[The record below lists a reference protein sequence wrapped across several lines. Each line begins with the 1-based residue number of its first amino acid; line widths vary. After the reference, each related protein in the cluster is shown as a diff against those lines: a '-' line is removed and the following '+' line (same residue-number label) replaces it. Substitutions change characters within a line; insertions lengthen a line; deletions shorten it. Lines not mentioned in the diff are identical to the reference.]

1 MGGGSSVG
9 TSLLPLATATTI
21 VVGLIII
28 ALVVAW
34 PGPAVSKA
42 GILGVFQWVRA
53 GSSKLL
59 GEMDLIWVLKE
70 ETSVQLSETEIEK
83 GNGMQGGSFLCQ
95 TKTRAETLALTE
107 LEEAIPETKMEVD
120 GVSLVARQE
129 RL

>member
-21 VVGLIII
+21 VVGLIVI

-34 PGPAVSKA
+34 LGPAVSKA

-59 GEMDLIWVLKE
+59 GEMDLI
-70 ETSVQLSETEIEK
+70 
-83 GNGMQGGSFLCQ
+83 
-95 TKTRAETLALTE
+95 
-107 LEEAIPETKMEVD
+107 
-120 GVSLVARQE
+120 
-129 RL
+129 

>member
-9 TSLLPLATATTI
+9 ISLLPLATATTI
-21 VVGLIII
+21 VVGLIVI

-34 PGPAVSKA
+34 LGPAVSKA
-42 GILGVFQWVRA
+42 GTLGVFQWVRA
-53 GSSKLL
+53 GSSKVL
-59 GEMDLIWVLKE
+59 GEMDLIWVPKE

-83 GNGMQGGSFLCQ
+83 GNGMQGESFLCQ
-95 TKTRAETLALTE
+95 TKTRAETLALME
-107 LEEAIPETKMEVD
+107 LEEAIPETKMGVD

>member
-21 VVGLIII
+21 VVGLIVI

-34 PGPAVSKA
+34 LGPAVSKA

-70 ETSVQLSETEIEK
+70 ETSAQLSETEIEK

-95 TKTRAETLALTE
+95 TKTRAETLALME

>member
-1 MGGGSSVG
+1 MGGGSLAG

-21 VVGLIII
+21 VVGLIVI

-34 PGPAVSKA
+34 LGPAVSKA
-42 GILGVFQWVRA
+42 GTLGVFQWVRA

-59 GEMDLIWVLKE
+59 GEMDLIWVPKE

-95 TKTRAETLALTE
+95 IKTRVETLAPME
-107 LEEAIPETKMEVD
+107 LEEGILGKKTEVD